1 MVKDNDEKPMTI
13 KDFQE
18 VIIPAMEGVFATKK
32 DLAFLHTELQS
43 FKTEAMEKFATKQ
56 ELAVFRNE
64 SFNFFDKIIKD
75 LDILMTEQKMGYY
88 QKQKERSLWTIMIE
102 AMKEHQILS
111 VEQVQ
116 KIKELGVF

>member
-1 MVKDNDEKPMTI
+1 MEENTEEKPIT
-13 KDFQE
+13 
-18 VIIPAMEGVFATKK
+18 
-32 DLAFLHTELQS
+32 TE
-43 FKTEAMEKFATKQ
+43 
-56 ELAVFRNE
+56 
-64 SFNFFDKIIKD
+64 DKA
-75 LDILMTEQKMGYY
+75 LLEFEQKMGYY